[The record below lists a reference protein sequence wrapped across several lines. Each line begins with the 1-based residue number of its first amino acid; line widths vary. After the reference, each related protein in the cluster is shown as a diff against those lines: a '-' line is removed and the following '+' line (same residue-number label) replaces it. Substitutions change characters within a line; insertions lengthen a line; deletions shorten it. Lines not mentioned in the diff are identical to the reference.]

1 MLIRKERLD
10 KDICLGLWRISIP
23 EGHGQKRRLEQE
35 AERALL
41 AEMLGGEVD
50 LAHNADGK
58 PMIDGY
64 NVSIS
69 HTRGILAIM
78 LSRGYSVGVDVEYM
92 SDRVTKI
99 ASRFLRS
106 DEQPS
111 TTLDLLLH
119 WCAKE
124 AMFKLRS
131 ESHLTYEQMRVD
143 LCNRV
148 VHDMLAGDAVSF
160 KCQTTEE
167 YALVW
172 MKELDR

>member
-1 MLIRKERLD
+1 M
-10 KDICLGLWRISIP
+10 
-23 EGHGQKRRLEQE
+23 
-35 AERALL
+35 L

-131 ESHLTYEQMRVD
+131 ETHLTYEQMRVD
-143 LCNRV
+143 LRNRV

>member
-1 MLIRKERLD
+1 M
-10 KDICLGLWRISIP
+10 GLWRIPIP

-41 AEMLGGEVD
+41 AEMQGGEVV
-50 LAHNADGK
+50 LTHNADGK
-58 PMIDGY
+58 PMVDGY
-64 NVSIS
+64 NISIS

-99 ASRFLRS
+99 ASRFLRP

-131 ESHLTYEQMRVD
+131 ERHLTYEQMRVD
-143 LCNRV
+143 LRNRV

-160 KCQTTEE
+160 ECQTTEE
-167 YALVW
+167 YVLVW
-172 MKELDR
+172 MKELNL

>member
-1 MLIRKERLD
+1 MLIRKEQLD
-10 KDICLGLWRISIP
+10 KDLYLGLWRIPIP
-23 EGHGQKRRLEQE
+23 ERHGQKRRLEQE

-41 AEMLGGEVD
+41 AEMLGGDVA
-50 LAHNADGK
+50 LTHNADGK

-69 HTRGILAIM
+69 HTRGYLAIM
-78 LSRGYSVGVDVEYM
+78 LSRKYSVGVDVEYM

-99 ASRFLRS
+99 ASRFLRP

-143 LCNRV
+143 LCKGV
-148 VHDMLAGDAVSF
+148 VHDLLAGDAVSF
-160 KCQTTEE
+160 EHQTADG
-167 YALVW
+167 YVLVW
-172 MKELDR
+172 MKELEG

>member
-1 MLIRKERLD
+1 MLIRKEQLD
-10 KDICLGLWRISIP
+10 RDLYVGLWRIPIP

-41 AEMLGGEVD
+41 AEMQGGEVV
-50 LAHNADGK
+50 LTHNADGK
-58 PMIDGY
+58 PMVDGY
-64 NVSIS
+64 NISIS

-99 ASRFLRS
+99 ASRFLRP

-131 ESHLTYEQMRVD
+131 ERHLTYEQMRVD
-143 LCNRV
+143 LRNRV

-160 KCQTTEE
+160 ECQTTEE
-167 YALVW
+167 YVLVW
-172 MKELDR
+172 MKELNL